1 MRHLCGKWLWWMP
14 VCHHHKYDYEENTG
28 ISMMCFEAKRDVT
41 PCVSAYLYFHF
52 WQLLNHTPL
61 YFKCVW
67 IYVVV
72 FISVDSGLS
81 LLSFIVSLICME
93 FHLFTPNNLDKAIF
107 HKHIFQCFMLQFIR
121 FKRTTY
127 VQSKIGFK
135 DTNASNFYS
144 RSSSSKQV
152 FNLCKQRDTD
162 VIF

>member
-1 MRHLCGKWLWWMP
+1 MRHLCGKWLWWMLVITTNMIMRKTLAYP
-14 VCHHHKYDYEENTG
+14 WFTLKQKGTSLLVCLHIY
-28 ISMMCFEAKRDVT
+28 ISI
-41 PCVSAYLYFHF
+41 F

-67 IYVVV
+67 IYV

-93 FHLFTPNNLDKAIF
+93 FNLFTPNNLDKANF
-107 HKHIFQCFMLQFIR
+107 HIHIFQCFMLQFIR
-121 FKRTTY
+121 FKRTTS

-152 FNLCKQRDTD
+152 INLCKQHDTD